1 LTNLSAKNILDLQT
15 GKPGNQ
21 TLAPMIPK
29 IFGTT
34 PSGQRLAKIIS
45 SPQYTNG
52 AFQNPEPTEIT
63 LKDASMVKMM
73 RAFLNKPQNTIPSIP
88 PPTVHTNIR
97 SLTAGDKPQF
107 VWFGHSSYYILSREA
122 AILVDPV
129 FSGHASPVSFFAN
142 AFPGTN
148 IYGAADFDHI
158 DILVL
163 THDHY
168 DHLDYETIRA
178 LAPRVDKFVTALG
191 VGAHLEYWGIDPEKI
206 IELDLWESAEPVSG
220 VSFTAAPGRHFSGRL
235 FRRNQTL
242 WCSFV
247 LQLGGHRLFLG
258 GDSGYGAHFAEIG
271 RRFGPFDLAFL
282 ESGQYGDNWPYI
294 HMLPEQTVQAA
305 REINTGVLLPVHWGK
320 FCLSL
325 HPWNEPI
332 KRVVRAAAQARQPI
346 VTPKIG
352 EVLTLAEGYPQNEW
366 W

>member
-1 LTNLSAKNILDLQT
+1 
-15 GKPGNQ
+15 
-21 TLAPMIPK
+21 MIPK
-29 IFGTT
+29 IFGTI
-34 PSGQRLAKIIS
+34 PSGERLGKITS
-45 SPQYTNG
+45 SPEYADG
-52 AFQNPEPTEIT
+52 AFQNPEPTEVM
-63 LKDASMVKMM
+63 LKEASMIKVM
-73 RAFLNKPQNTIPSIP
+73 RAFLNKSKLTVPAVP

-97 SLTAGDKPQF
+97 SLTAGDKPQIL
-107 VWFGHSSYYILSREA
+107 WFGHSSYYILSKEA
-122 AILVDPV
+122 SVLVDPV

-148 IYGAADFDHI
+148 IYGADDFDHI

-178 LAPRVDKFVTALG
+178 LAPKVGKFVTALG
-191 VGAHLEYWGIDPEKI
+191 VGAHLEYWGIDAERI
-206 IELDLWESAEPVSG
+206 IELDLWENTEPAPG
-220 VSFTAAPGRHFSGRL
+220 VSLTAAPGRHFSGRM

-247 LQLGGHRLFLG
+247 LQLGLHRFFLG

-271 RRFGPFDLAFL
+271 HRFGPFDLAFL
-282 ESGQYGDNWPYI
+282 ESGQYGDNWPQI
-294 HMLPEQTVQAA
+294 HMLPEQTIQAA
-305 REINTGVLLPVHWGK
+305 REIGASVLLPVHWGK
-320 FCLSL
+320 FCLAL

-332 KRVVRAAAQARQPI
+332 KRVVHAAALARQPI

-352 EVLTLAEGYPQNEW
+352 ELITLATSYPQNEW